1 MYAIATAL
9 CVLLLSFGS
18 TVLGQTAQPPAP
30 QNSTP
35 VDPEKLPVSLGRIRL
50 KLSAADDRKPGLK
63 IERMIEVVGVAP
75 PIELWT
81 PAESASM
88 ISGPSPFG
96 PPTQKEILDITTP
109 QEFKSQP
116 IDLTALLQWL
126 ARKAKPEGKPA
137 E

>member
-1 MYAIATAL
+1 MYAIAIAL
-9 CVLLLSFGS
+9 CVLFLSLGS
-18 TVLGQTAQPPAP
+18 SVLAQTAQTPSP
-30 QNSTP
+30 QDSAP

-50 KLSAADDRKPGLK
+50 KLSSADDRKPGLK
-63 IERMIEVVGVAP
+63 IERTIEVVGVAP

-81 PAESASM
+81 PAESGSM
-88 ISGPSPFG
+88 VNGPTPFG

-116 IDLTALLQWL
+116 IDLTKLLQWL
-126 ARKAKPEGKPA
+126 TRKVKAEGKAA